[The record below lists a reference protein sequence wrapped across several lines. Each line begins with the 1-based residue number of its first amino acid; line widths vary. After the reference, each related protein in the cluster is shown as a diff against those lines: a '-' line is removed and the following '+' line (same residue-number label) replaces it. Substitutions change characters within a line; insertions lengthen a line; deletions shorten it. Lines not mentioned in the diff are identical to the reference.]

1 MNIDLIMNFRMAQIR
16 SLFVA
21 LRMSQQLTSSCIVIF
36 TFDKLKE
43 IVNNLQ
49 EFLGQIVTE
58 MLIYGSQNLEAN

>member
-1 MNIDLIMNFRMAQIR
+1 MNIDLIMNFRIAQIR

-21 LRMSQQLTSSCIVIF
+21 LSMSQQLTSSRHVIF

-49 EFLGQIVTE
+49 EFLGQVVTE

>member
-1 MNIDLIMNFRMAQIR
+1 MAQIR

-21 LRMSQQLTSSCIVIF
+21 LSMSQQLTSSCIVIF

>member
-1 MNIDLIMNFRMAQIR
+1 MNIDLIMNFRIAQIR

-21 LRMSQQLTSSCIVIF
+21 LSMNQQLTSSCHVIF

-49 EFLGQIVTE
+49 EFLGQVVTE

>member
-21 LRMSQQLTSSCIVIF
+21 LSMSQQLTSSCIVIF

-49 EFLGQIVTE
+49 EFLGQTVTE
-58 MLIYGSQNLEAN
+58 MLIYGSQNLEGN